1 MVVDVK
7 KSEKNL
13 VKKKGT
19 EEEKKYRQD
28 THTSWAMPIRE
39 DREDTEVYIYSQ

>member
-13 VKKKGT
+13 VKKK
-19 EEEKKYRQD
+19 EQRKKRNTGR

-39 DREDTEVYIYSQ
+39 DREDREVYIYSQ